1 MAFDILNQSVN
12 AQVTAAYVGF
22 FGRAPDPAGL
32 NFWIGEYNSNVND
45 TLAGNDDPSDAE
57 TTAARKTALANVAS
71 SFATDQEGLETYPF
85 LQTPN
90 LATQQSAAN
99 FVNEVFNNLFNRDA
113 EGTADDP
120 TTGLGFWTQEVLD
133 RLTNSDPDFIGTVIV
148 DIMSGAQNEDVQAL
162 QNKIGVGQEYA
173 TAFANAAGEGAEWT
187 TDDDIGGARAVV
199 EGVDETPGSV
209 NAAQGQIQQI
219 IDEETGAIEPPPS
232 SEVVELTPN
241 ADDID
246 GDNASITV
254 FQGAVGTLTTGDNLD
269 GGTGEGDIL
278 DITMK
283 GGENEVAKLSE
294 IELIAVRS
302 LDDGAGTENT
312 LNLNDATGVEEVQV
326 IDKGGDS
333 AGLAINGFSAASPD
347 INVTGDETIGLKVLD
362 DTGEISDDDAN
373 GDEVN
378 VGVNAFDGELNLR
391 NGIET
396 VNLEVANSSDNA
408 FTLSQTEAGTFE
420 QLIVTDEAAPTPP
433 DDGKDGGNGNGDG
446 NGDGDDKSSTSTPGN
461 TVITSA
467 VASLYDYSGS
477 AGDHTLNLTTD
488 DPSDAVTVLGGS
500 GANTVNFGR
509 TMNGISDP
517 GGQDTVK
524 GGDGIDEVS
533 ADINL
538 GITVQPAISEVEIVS
553 LTFSGADAQNGEFDA
568 SDVEPFDV
576 DGQQFPVFVVGDSEN
591 FANINEIRGA
601 NPVVE
606 VVGNLEDGAEFDA
619 TTGTA
624 DELTVNFASDSTERT
639 DIKVSGGDL
648 EIDDATKV
656 NIQVAPAIAPGGT
669 GTGEGE
675 VYIQNAVFLNDFT
688 EQLRIA
694 TTKEDDPNTDNDGDL
709 IISGEDRDS
718 ALTGTAAITDL
729 YFEAVNGNIFVGDGS
744 VADNADA
751 MDDASS
757 LQRLNGT
764 ADNAI
769 LSVGDIGQ
777 GEGTAA
783 VNLDEVHLQGLN
795 RGVFNFDDIEGVN
808 GDGDDDRAINA
819 SFGQEGAVIEKF
831 EVETAF
837 RSENDEDFEVDGQS
851 NGFPFD
857 VPNDI
862 DDISANVIEDMRLTI
877 AEFGD
882 LSIGEVAS
890 SIEELTITNGETDGD
905 DEDGV
910 EAGLWMF
917 GEQVQ
922 GLGMVG
928 TGSEIPKEPGY
939 LPFFVEDVEAV
950 NTADLMLDF
959 RDFAGRD
966 NRRDANFEPVVSSIL
981 IGDQDTIGTGVRY
994 DLYEA
999 DIEVTAGDGDHK
1011 GTDDGDGDEFVF
1023 GGQFTGDN
1031 ANANL
1036 PDFVENSI
1044 EDADAFEVSGVN
1056 HEEQDYFGIVTGL
1069 EDDSITTGS
1078 GSSYIFANAGDDTV
1092 VAGGGSDLV
1101 DGGLGFNDIT
1111 LGASPDEAADTHVLK
1126 ARDKVLFDGNLGRM
1140 SDDGPSIEFGYDLIR
1155 DFEAGTGDDVTELEG
1170 FANRPNRFGDSFDVA
1185 GGPWD
1190 DDTAADGVPATVQEV
1205 GSEDTAEFLGLP
1217 EVFQP
1222 SNEDV
1227 EIFEILFET
1236 INIDAPDT
1244 GPDAT
1249 SKANIED
1256 SFKANLGDN
1265 LEFSNYDDDYAF
1277 FLAYDNDTQTS
1288 NSNAALFLVEVGAD
1302 DEPNGPTPM
1311 AGLEIE
1317 PGFFEGLPIQ
1327 PENGLGE
1334 VNLVAVYQDVGFG
1347 NMEQGDFLFT

>member
-1 MAFDILNQSVN
+1 MAFDILNQSVS

-22 FGRAPDPAGL
+22 FGRAPDPEGL

-45 TLAGNDDPSDAE
+45 ALAGIDDPSDAE
-57 TTAARKTALANVAS
+57 VTAARKTALSNVAS
-71 SFATDQEGLETYPF
+71 SFATDQEGLDTYPF

-90 LATQQSAAN
+90 LATEQSAAN
-99 FVNEVFNNLFNRDA
+99 FVNDVFNNLFGRSA
-113 EGTADDP
+113 EGEADD
-120 TTGLGFWTQEVLD
+120 TSTGLGFWTQEVLD
-133 RLTNSDPDFIGTVIV
+133 RLTNTDPDFIGTVIV
-148 DIMSGAQNEDVQAL
+148 DIMSGASDEDAAAL
-162 QNKIGVGQEYA
+162 ENKIAVGEQYA
-173 TAFANAAGEGAEWT
+173 NEFAAAFGEGAEWT
-187 TDDDIGGARAVV
+187 TDDDIDGARSVV
-199 EGVDETPGSV
+199 DGVDGSEGSV
-209 NAAQGQIQQI
+209 QSAQGEIQQI
-219 IDEETGAIEPPPS
+219 IDLETGAQEPPP
-232 SEVVELTPN
+232 EPPTTETKELSTGV
-241 ADDID
+241 DDID
-246 GDNASITV
+246 GDNVSVTV
-254 FQGAVGTLTTGDNLD
+254 FEGAVGTLTTGDNLD
-269 GGTGEGDIL
+269 GGTNDGDTL
-278 DITMK
+278 EVAMR
-283 GGENEVAKLSE
+283 GGENEVARLTDIE
-294 IELIAVRS
+294 IINVRS
-302 LDDGAGTENT
+302 IDDGAGTENT
-312 LNLNDATGVEEVQV
+312 LNLNDATGVEEVNV
-326 IDKGGDS
+326 VDKGGDS
-333 AGLAINGFSAASPD
+333 AGLAVNGIDPGSPTL
-347 INVTGDETIGLKVLD
+347 NLTGDETVGVEVLD
-362 DTGEISDDDAN
+362 DTGEITDDDAN

-396 VNLEVANSSDNA
+396 VNLEVASSSDNA
-408 FTLSQTEAGTFE
+408 FTLSQTEDGTFE

-433 DDGKDGGNGNGDG
+433 DDGSNGDG
-446 NGDGDDKSSTSTPGN
+446 NGDDKSTPATPGN

-467 VASLYDYSGS
+467 VASLYDYSAS

-606 VVGNLEDGAEFDA
+606 VIGNLSDGAEFDA

-624 DELTVNFASDSTERT
+624 DELTVNFASDSTERV

-675 VYIQNAVFLNDFT
+675 VYIENAVFLNDFT

-709 IISGEDRDS
+709 IISGEERDS

-744 VADNADA
+744 VASNDDA
-751 MDDASS
+751 MDDASG
-757 LQRLNGT
+757 LERLNGT
-764 ADNAI
+764 ADNAT

-777 GEGTAA
+777 GPGTAA
-783 VNLDEVHLQGLN
+783 TNLDEVHLKGMN

-808 GDGDDDRAINA
+808 GNSDDDRAINA
-819 SFGQEGAVIEKF
+819 SFGQQGAVIEKF
-831 EVETAF
+831 TVETAF

-910 EAGLWMF
+910 EANLWMF
-917 GEQVQ
+917 GEQVDGGQ
-922 GLGMVG
+922 IAGAG
-928 TGSEIPKEPGY
+928 TMQPSDPGY

-950 NTADLMLDF
+950 NTANLMLDF
-959 RDFAGRD
+959 RDFAGLD
-966 NRRDANFEPVVSSIL
+966 NRRDAGFEPVPSSIL
-981 IGDQDTIGTGVRY
+981 IGDQDTVGTGVRF

-999 DIEVTAGDGDHK
+999 DMTVTAGDGDHK
-1011 GTDDGDGDEFVF
+1011 GTDDGPGDEFV
-1023 GGQFTGDN
+1023 GTAIDPTAGDDDN
-1031 ANANL
+1031 DDL
-1036 PDFVENSI
+1036 PDHVENDMED
-1044 EDADAFEVSGVN
+1044 EDALEVAGVN
-1056 HEEQDYFGIVTGL
+1056 HDNEDFFGIVTGFG
-1069 EDDSITTGS
+1069 DDSVTTGS
-1078 GSSYIFANAGDDTV
+1078 GSSYIYTGYGDDTV
-1092 VAGGGSDLV
+1092 VAGGGGDLV
-1101 DGGLGFNDIT
+1101 DAGPGFNDVT

-1126 ARDKVLFDGNLGRM
+1126 RPDKVVDVGVRTLD
-1140 SDDGPSIEFGYDLIR
+1140 SDLNDKIVDGYDLVR
-1155 DFEAGTGDDVTELEG
+1155 DFEEGSGDDVTELYG
-1170 FANRPNRFGDSFDVA
+1170 FDQFFSDFSGGLPDS
-1185 GGPWD
+1185 GGNVTITEID
-1190 DDTAADGVPATVQEV
+1190 LNVDTASPGGNEARFRANNDSVEMFEV
-1205 GSEDTAEFLGLP
+1205 
-1217 EVFQP
+1217 
-1222 SNEDV
+1222 
-1227 EIFEILFET
+1227 LFDFV
-1236 INIDAPDT
+1236 NIDAT
-1244 GPDAT
+1244 GSPTAQKQEQIEDDFM
-1249 SKANIED
+1249 ANI
-1256 SFKANLGDN
+1256 ADN
-1265 LEFSNYDDDYAF
+1265 LDFSEYGNEK
-1277 FLAYDNDTQTS
+1277 
-1288 NSNAALFLVEVGAD
+1288 ALFLVYD
-1302 DEPNGPTPM
+1302 RDEQDTNTN
-1311 AGLEIE
+1311 AALLEGNINQVNDGDNE
-1317 PGFFEGLPIQ
+1317 LTG
-1327 PENGLGE
+1327 
-1334 VNLVAVYQDVGFG
+1334 VNLLSVYANVGFG
-1347 NMEQGDFLFT
+1347 NMETGDFLFT